1 MKALVGSSQGKLPPR
16 PVSEATVE
24 KHLVE
29 GIKARG
35 GLADKTTALGR
46 RGYFDRV
53 VVLGYRVVF
62 VELKRP
68 KGGRLSP
75 HQKQRH
81 EQYRAAGATIATLHS
96 IAEVDNFLHWLDDS
110 RASA

>member
-1 MKALVGSSQGKLPPR
+1 MKALVGSSQGKLPSR

-24 KHLVE
+24 KHLVD

-35 GLADKTTALGR
+35 GLADKTTAIGR

-53 VVLGYRVVF
+53 VVVGSRVVF

-75 HQKQRH
+75 HQQQRH
-81 EQYRAAGATIATLHS
+81 DQYRAAGATVAILRS
-96 IAEVDNFLHWLDDS
+96 VDEVDKFLRWLDDS
-110 RASA
+110 RGPA